1 MSHEWF
7 DLLKKAAVGLVVL
20 LSYVGGHVQATEQT
34 ADIHQAEGHGIAAAS
49 QAVRDAVRLELS
61 PLRRDIQN
69 LNGAVDTLW
78 AGAIATNRRLESLE
92 QPEAATATAAS
103 WRRNGAQP

>member
-1 MSHEWF
+1 MNHELL
-7 DLLKKAAVGLVVL
+7 DLVRKAAVGLVIL

-34 ADIHQAEGHGIAAAS
+34 ADIHHAEGQGIAAAS
-49 QAVRDAVRLELS
+49 QAVRDAVRLELA

-78 AGAIATNRRLESLE
+78 DGALTTNRRLESLE

-103 WRRNGAQP
+103 WRRIGAQP